1 MAMEFYVMP
10 DMFGEFCFF
19 KYKKA
24 EKHILCD
31 RFPSL
36 VFRGDSCRL
45 PKSFIGASWEFHRG
59 FLGASWLFP
68 WSFLGRPGDFLGT

>member
-1 MAMEFYVMP
+1 MMP

-24 EKHILCD
+24 EKHTLCD
-31 RFPSL
+31 RFSSL

-45 PKSFIGASWEFHRG
+45 PKSFIGASWELPG
-59 FLGASWLFP
+59 CFLGASW
-68 WSFLGRPGDFLGT
+68 GRPGDFLGT

>member
-1 MAMEFYVMP
+1 MAMEFYMMP

-45 PKSFIGASWEFHRG
+45 PKSFIGASWELPG
-59 FLGASWLFP
+59 CFLGASW
-68 WSFLGRPGDFLGT
+68 GRPGDFLGT